1 MLVVITIIGLMI
13 GAIVL
18 ATGVVGRD
26 YLLEDE
32 ANRFAARL
40 GIARER
46 AEIEARPYGAIVRRD
61 EYRFATFDFDRMT
74 WIDSDDTELKRH
86 ALPAGV
92 ELKLLLEGRE
102 VVLGTKSE
110 VPQIGVGS
118 DGEFAGF
125 EVRLARSGD
134 PATEVIAPDV
144 EGGLRRTSASVTVN
158 GRTNP

>member
-26 YLLEDE
+26 HLLEDE
-32 ANRFAARL
+32 ANRFTARL

-61 EYRFATFDFDRMT
+61 EYRFATFDFDRLT
-74 WIDSDDTELKRH
+74 WVDSDDTELKRH

-102 VVLGTKSE
+102 VVLRDKIE

-118 DGEFAGF
+118 DGEFTAF

-134 PATEVIAPDV
+134 PATENVAPDV
-144 EGGLRRTSASVTVN
+144 DGGLRRTGPGASSSGKTQ
-158 GRTNP
+158 P

>member
-26 YLLEDE
+26 HLVEDE
-32 ANRFAARL
+32 ANRLAARL

-46 AEIEARPYGAIVRRD
+46 AEIEARPYGAIVRHD
-61 EYRFATFDFDRMT
+61 EYRFVTFDFDRLT
-74 WIDSDDTELKRH
+74 WVDSDDPALQRR

-92 ELKLLLEGRE
+92 ELKLSLDGRE
-102 VVLGTKSE
+102 VVLRDKIDA
-110 VPQIGVGS
+110 PQIGVGS
-118 DGEFAGF
+118 DGEFTAF

-134 PATEVIAPDV
+134 TAAESIAPDV
-144 EGGLRRTSASVTVN
+144 DGGLRRTGANS
-158 GRTNP
+158 R